1 MKTKRPNIDDVTT
14 INEDGSRYFV
24 HPADV
29 HGLWTTWRRLAGVV
43 LFAVFLAM
51 PIVKIG
57 GNPAVF
63 LDIAHRK
70 FHLFGLTLMFQDLW
84 LLFFLITGLGF
95 TLFLVTAILG
105 RVWCGW
111 TCPQTVFLDHFVRR
125 IERLIEGDASARRQ
139 LDLSAWNANKIARR
153 GLKHVCFFLFAG
165 VVAHMGLSY
174 FVSVPSLWEMMRNS
188 PMQNWHLFLLVF
200 AITGALYIDFAWF
213 REQFCIVLCPYG
225 RLQSAL
231 IDDSSI
237 VVGYDENR
245 GEPRGRA
252 GTTSGDC
259 IDCRRCVQVCPTGID
274 IRQGLQMEC
283 IACDACIDACDEIM
297 DRVERPRGLI
307 RHDSLNA
314 LAGKASK
321 FLRPRLYL
329 YLFFAILGGSVFLFA
344 ANQVKPVM
352 LYVTRLP
359 GAPFIRSEE
368 TIRNNYLMRLANKR
382 TTVQTFSVRL
392 TSPQKALSSVGATA
406 NAVTLAP
413 NEEIQEPLILL
424 IPDVDFRGTFP
435 VTVEILDST
444 GSIVNQREVP
454 FVGPFRSS
462 GGPRP

>member
-1 MKTKRPNIDDVTT
+1 MKAKRPSIDTVTT

-29 HGLWTTWRRLAGVV
+29 RGFWTTWRRIAGVV
-43 LFAVFLAM
+43 LFAIFLLA
-51 PIVKIG
+51 PVIKIG

-70 FHLFGLTLMFQDLW
+70 FHLFGITLMFQDLW

-95 TLFLVTAILG
+95 ALFLVTAILG
-105 RVWCGW
+105 RIWCGW

-125 IERLIEGDASARRQ
+125 IERFLEGDAQARRK
-139 LDLSAWNANKIARR
+139 LDAGPWNANKILRR
-153 GLKHVCFFLFAG
+153 GLKHICFFIFAG
-165 VVAHMGLSY
+165 IVAHMALSY
-174 FVSVPSLWEMMRNS
+174 FVSLPSLWEMMHKS
-188 PMQNWHLFLLVF
+188 PFENWHLFLVVF
-200 AITGALYIDFAWF
+200 GITGALYFDFAWF

-237 VVGYDENR
+237 VVGYDEKR
-245 GEPRGRA
+245 GEPRGKA
-252 GTTSGDC
+252 GTVTGDC

-283 IACDACIDACDEIM
+283 IACEACIDACDEIM
-297 DRVERPRGLI
+297 VKLDRPKGLI

-329 YLFFAILGGSVFLFA
+329 YLFFALLGGSVFLFA
-344 ANQVKPVM
+344 ANHVKPVT

-359 GAPFIRSEE
+359 GAPYIREDAS
-368 TIRNNYLMRLANKR
+368 IRNNYLLRLANKR
-382 TTVQTFSVRL
+382 STEQSFTVRL
-392 TSPQKALSSVGATA
+392 DAPLASLTSVGATA
-406 NAVTLAP
+406 RAITLAP
-413 NEEIQEPLILL
+413 SEEIQEPLILL
-424 IPDVDFRGTFP
+424 VPDADFRGTFP
-435 VTVEILDST
+435 VKVEILDAA
-444 GSIVNQREVP
+444 GDVVNEREVP
-454 FVGPFRSS
+454 FVGPFRS
-462 GGPRP
+462 GGGAVE